1 MILFLMSCIV
11 SFMVVIGD
19 IGPHVLADYLELQAP
34 TQRLRILVMVSFF
47 VSLSACCLEY
57 F

>member
-1 MILFLMSCIV
+1 MILFLMSCVV

-34 TQRLRILVMVSFF
+34 TQRLRILVMVGRF
-47 VSLSACCLEY
+47 VLMSSY
-57 F
+57 FTCY